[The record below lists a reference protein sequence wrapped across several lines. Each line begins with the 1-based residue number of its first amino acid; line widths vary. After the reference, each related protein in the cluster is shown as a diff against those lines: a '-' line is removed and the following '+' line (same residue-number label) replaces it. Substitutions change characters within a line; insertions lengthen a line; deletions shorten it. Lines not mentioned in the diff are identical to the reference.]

1 MGDPVVEG
9 ESRWPL
15 LMLRAGDKLIALH
28 VDVML
33 GSFEIV
39 VKPVG
44 PQLSQV
50 GGIAGATILGDGRVV
65 LILDIPGL
73 VRSGKVVAH
82 LHHEEGDAGAEGA
95 AVTATPSRPAAVE
108 KPLIM
113 VVDDSITMRKVATRM
128 LTKNGFEVETAKDGV
143 DALAKLQDIK
153 PALMLLDIEMP
164 RMDGYELASHVRND
178 TRLAETPIIM
188 VTSRTGDKHR
198 SHAMDLGVDRYFGKP
213 YQEAEIMET
222 IHELL
227 EERAKAAG

>member
-1 MGDPVVEG
+1 
-9 ESRWPL
+9 
-15 LMLRAGDKLIALH
+15 MLRAGDKLVALH

-39 VKPVG
+39 VKSVG

-82 LHHEEGDAGAEGA
+82 LHHEEDAEGA
-95 AVTATPSRPAAVE
+95 GPAAAPTRAAAVD

-143 DALAKLQDIK
+143 DALSKLQDIT

-178 TRLAETPIIM
+178 SRLAETPIIM
-188 VTSRTGDKHR
+188 VTSRTGEKHR

-222 IHELL
+222 IYELL